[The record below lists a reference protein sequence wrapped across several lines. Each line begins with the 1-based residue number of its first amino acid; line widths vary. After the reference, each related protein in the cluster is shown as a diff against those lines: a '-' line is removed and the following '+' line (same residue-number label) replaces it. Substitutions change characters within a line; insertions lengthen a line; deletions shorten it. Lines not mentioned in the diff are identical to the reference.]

1 MSVSECSCPSVSAA
15 ASSWCTSWATA
26 NGAMASNSSIKPAA
40 TLHCS
45 NRRTRRLAILLF
57 MNDFARLIDL
67 IKQPGSLSDID
78 LSTAANGDVGHA
90 PSKETLRS
98 MDVRGLSNPMDG
110 RGTEN
115 LCHLLPPL
123 R

>member
-1 MSVSECSCPSVSAA
+1 
-15 ASSWCTSWATA
+15 
-26 NGAMASNSSIKPAA
+26 MASNSSIRPAA

-45 NRRTRRLAILLF
+45 NRRTRRLAIVLF
-57 MNDFARLIDL
+57 MNDFARFIDL

-78 LSTAANGDVGHA
+78 LSTAANGNVGQA

-98 MDVRGLSNPMDG
+98 MDVRGLSNTMHG
-110 RGTEN
+110 RVTEN